1 MGTTGGYE
9 DSVASILPNGEGLNV
24 VQRLELREHGFSK
37 IYGL

>member
-1 MGTTGGYE
+1 MSAPGRYE
-9 DSVASILPNGEGLNV
+9 DGVASILPNGEGLNV